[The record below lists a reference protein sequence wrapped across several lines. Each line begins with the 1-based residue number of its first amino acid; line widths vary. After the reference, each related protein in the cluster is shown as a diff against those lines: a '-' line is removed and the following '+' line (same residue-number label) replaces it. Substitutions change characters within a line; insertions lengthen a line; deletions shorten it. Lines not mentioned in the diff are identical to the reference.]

1 MGTKNENIAP
11 MPVISPQDLESET
24 AMTAEQFEREKKY
37 QAALCVARSM
47 QGKGIINEEDF
58 LYIEDKL
65 REKFKPFFGGFLV

>member
-11 MPVISPQDLESET
+11 MPVISPQDLET
-24 AMTAEQFEREKKY
+24 GAAMTAEQFEREKKY
-37 QAALCVARSM
+37 QAALSVARSM
-47 QGKGIINEEDF
+47 MGKGIINDADF